1 MNLMVCFIENVL
13 TNYNLFDLNVNCNC
27 LKREEKKV
35 AEAEEACKQNQQEAQ
50 PLGSQTTEAQSS
62 VAQQSAVQSSAAQPS
77 APTVVQPSAAQ
88 PSAPT
93 LAQPSAPTAAQPS
106 ASTAAQ
112 DPTALSYSSEQFYRD
127 TLSFKAR
134 VHFYLE
140 IFIQ

>member
-1 MNLMVCFIENVL
+1 MVCFIENVL

-77 APTVVQPSAAQ
+77 APTIAQ
-88 PSAPT
+88 PSAPI
-93 LAQPSAPTAAQPS
+93 AAQPS